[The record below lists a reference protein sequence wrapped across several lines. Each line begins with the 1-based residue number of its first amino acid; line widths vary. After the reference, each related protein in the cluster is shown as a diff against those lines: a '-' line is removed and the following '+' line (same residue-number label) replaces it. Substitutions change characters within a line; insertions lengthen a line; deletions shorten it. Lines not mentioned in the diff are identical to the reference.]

1 MSIRLNLI
9 FVTTVHNMYC
19 RNFMLIKLFRT
30 ELISFHAVND
40 MPQSIYVCYF

>member
-9 FVTTVHNMYC
+9 FVTTVH
-19 RNFMLIKLFRT
+19 MLFKLLRT

-40 MPQSIYVCYF
+40 MPQTIYVCYF

>member
-9 FVTTVHNMYC
+9 FVTTVH
-19 RNFMLIKLFRT
+19 MLIKLFRT